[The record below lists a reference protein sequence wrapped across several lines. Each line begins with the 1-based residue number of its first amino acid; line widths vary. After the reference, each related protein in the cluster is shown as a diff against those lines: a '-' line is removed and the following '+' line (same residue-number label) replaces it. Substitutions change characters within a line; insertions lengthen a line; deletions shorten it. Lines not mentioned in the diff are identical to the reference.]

1 MTATTVSKPSTSIV
15 KAAPFAAVGFALAII
30 VIVAGNVNVH
40 KGENG
45 GAQEALSTGVLC
57 LVLAAVLFGAIVP
70 RVKRVEAT
78 TLALGIVAVASLVAF
93 WSGITPV
100 LASAAFAVAARSDAL
115 GGKAQTGRWL
125 GAGAAVLAVAW
136 TLATSHLF

>member
-1 MTATTVSKPSTSIV
+1 MTTTTVSKPSTSIA

-30 VIVAGNVNVH
+30 VIGVGNVNVH

-45 GAQEALSTGVLC
+45 GAQDALSTGILC
-57 LVLAAVLFGAIVP
+57 LVLGAVLFGAIVP
-70 RVKRVEAT
+70 RVKRSEGT
-78 TLALGIVAVASLVAF
+78 TLALGVASVVSLVAF

-100 LASAAFAVAARSDAL
+100 LASAALAVAARSDTV
-115 GGKAQTGRWL
+115 GGKAKAGRWL
-125 GAGAAVLAVAW
+125 GAGAALLAVVW